1 MRLRALEPEDLEL
14 LYTIENDSSLWWLAT
29 TTAPYSRY
37 RLRDYI
43 SANENDIYKD
53 EQIRFVIEWQDK
65 AIGMIDLFDYSPKN
79 GRAEMGVALLK
90 EAQGKGLARQ
100 AIGMIADY
108 ARNVVHMEQIYSVVP
123 ESNIASL
130 RMLEATGFVRS
141 GTLKRWIRNGEN
153 YENAAVM
160 QLFLHK

>member
-14 LYTIENDSSLWWLAT
+14 LYTIENDSSLWWLAA

-43 SANENDIYKD
+43 ATNENDIYKD

-108 ARNVVHMEQIYSVVP
+108 ARNVVHMEQIYSFIP
-123 ESNIASL
+123 
-130 RMLEATGFVRS
+130 
-141 GTLKRWIRNGEN
+141 
-153 YENAAVM
+153 
-160 QLFLHK
+160 